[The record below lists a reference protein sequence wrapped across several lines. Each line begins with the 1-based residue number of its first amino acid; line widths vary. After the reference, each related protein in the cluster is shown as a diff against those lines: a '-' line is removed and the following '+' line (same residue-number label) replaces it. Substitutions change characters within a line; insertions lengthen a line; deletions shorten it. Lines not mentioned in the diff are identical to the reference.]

1 MLIIGVEDM
10 LPLGSKVVFIEDQ
23 FEQKLPIGEYGYII
37 AYDRNA
43 DNVFD
48 YVVRVPALNRNFA
61 VPDEDIELE
70 EELLKQEAE
79 EIEKEALID
88 YALATHNEQLFYNI
102 MNGVAEEVEEE
113 SEPKIVS
120 GEDFIRQI
128 NLKAWI

>member
-1 MLIIGVEDM
+1 M
-10 LPLGSKVVFIEDQ
+10 PLGSRVVFIEDH

-61 VPDEDIELE
+61 VPEEDVELE
-70 EELLKQEAE
+70 TEIMKQEAE
-79 EIEKEALID
+79 KIEKAALID
-88 YALATHNEQLFYNI
+88 YALATHNEKLFHYV
-102 MNGVAEEVEEE
+102 MNGEMDETPEEADAAPMTGDE
-113 SEPKIVS
+113 
-120 GEDFIRQI
+120 FIRQI

>member
-1 MLIIGVEDM
+1 M
-10 LPLGSKVVFIEDQ
+10 LPLGSKVVFVEDQ

-61 VPDEDIELE
+61 VPEEDIELE
-70 EELLKQEAE
+70 SEIMKQEAE
-79 EIEKEALID
+79 KIEKAALID
-88 YALATHNEQLFYNI
+88 YALATHNEKLFHYV
-102 MNGVAEEVEEE
+102 MNGEVEDTPEE
-113 SEPKIVS
+113 ADAAPMTGDE
-120 GEDFIRQI
+120 FIRQI